1 MRLLREAGPGDL
13 PVLADALA
21 AAADWRPGSPQRS
34 GAEALADRHLARYL
48 AGWPLPGDAG
58 VVAVAEDGAALGAAW
73 YRLLPAD
80 EPGYGFV
87 AADVPELALGVRPH
101 ARGQGHG
108 TALLAALL
116 ERADRDGLPAVS
128 LSVEPDNPAVR
139 LYARHGFVVVGGEGA
154 LTMLRRAAAP
164 GG

>member
-1 MRLLREAGPGDL
+1 MRLREAGEGDL
-13 PVLADALA
+13 PVLAGALA
-21 AAADWRPGSPQRS
+21 AAADWRPGTPQRS
-34 GAEALADRHLARYL
+34 GAEALTDPHLSRYL

-58 VVAVAEDGAALGAAW
+58 VVALDADGTALGAAW
-73 YRLLPAD
+73 YRLLPASA
-80 EPGYGFV
+80 PGYGFV
-87 AADVPELALGVRPH
+87 ADDVPELALGVRAD
-101 ARGQGHG
+101 ARGRGHG
-108 TALLAALL
+108 SALLAALL
-116 ERADRDGLPAVS
+116 ERADRDGRAAVS